1 MKLTRAAVQALSLPS
16 GKSELLVFDD
26 EIPGFGVRLRAGGS
40 RNWIVQY
47 KVGKKHRR
55 LTFGSVAVLDAG
67 KARERARDILA
78 AVRIGRDPAGEKIET
93 RARAD
98 ETVGAIVERFLARQ
112 QTRLRPRSYV
122 ETARYLQTHW
132 KPLSSLAL
140 AKVSRAVVA
149 NRLSAIA
156 AESGPI
162 AADRARAALS
172 AFFAWTMRE
181 GLTEANPVIGTN
193 KLSNGKSRDRVLSD
207 AELAAIWKALPPL
220 TDQYGAIVR
229 LLILTG
235 QRREE
240 IGGLHWSE
248 FAVGKGLVT
257 LSGERTKNGKPHE
270 LPLPALAV
278 QILEA
283 QARRTERELIFGEGA
298 GPFQGWS
305 KAKATL
311 EKATAKNAAEN
322 GRVAPWRLHDVR
334 RTVATRMADLGVQP
348 HVVEAVLN
356 HVSGHKAGVAG
367 VYNRSLYGP
376 EKRAALELW
385 ANHVL
390 TIAGEPSAAGLVI
403 MFPARAGK

>member
-1 MKLTRAAVQALSLPS
+1 MKLTRAAVQTLSLPS